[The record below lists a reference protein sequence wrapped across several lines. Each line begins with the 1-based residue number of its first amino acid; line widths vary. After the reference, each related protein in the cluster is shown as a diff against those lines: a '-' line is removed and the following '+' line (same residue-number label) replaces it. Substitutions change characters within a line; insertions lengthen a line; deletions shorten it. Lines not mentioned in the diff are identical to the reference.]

1 VTAVA
6 IGASALLSR
15 GGAKLD
21 EGAAVEL
28 DAATEASTLAEPS
41 YGPVLTNV
49 LSAMDAAEVPG
60 GWAVLDR
67 RARQIVFLDRSGQI
81 VSTSGGEGDGP
92 GELSRPMSIARVDS
106 VLAVVDDAGTRL
118 DLYGLD
124 ARFRSRVQLQPTGCA
139 AAPVRELVGEPHTL
153 ALLSLCTRATGKTSA
168 LVERVRLSGERE
180 VLLDLVYNDV
190 STGKIHPGRMPLL
203 TRVGDRLYFA
213 ITPERCVT
221 VLEADVDEPARICH
235 PDSNPVQMPDSLKDI
250 VRKLEPRARAVGATL
265 AMPERLPPFDGL
277 LELDGRL
284 AFHVILDDRTHALE
298 VVRGAGRLERILLP
312 RDAKIASGN
321 RGLLLASDR
330 AEGTVFA
337 VTPHP

>member
-1 VTAVA
+1 
-6 IGASALLSR
+6 
-15 GGAKLD
+15 
-21 EGAAVEL
+21 
-28 DAATEASTLAEPS
+28 
-41 YGPVLTNV
+41 
-49 LSAMDAAEVPG
+49 
-60 GWAVLDR
+60 
-67 RARQIVFLDRSGQI
+67 
-81 VSTSGGEGDGP
+81 
-92 GELSRPMSIARVDS
+92 
-106 VLAVVDDAGTRL
+106 
-118 DLYGLD
+118 
-124 ARFRSRVQLQPTGCA
+124 
-139 AAPVRELVGEPHTL
+139 
-153 ALLSLCTRATGKTSA
+153 
-168 LVERVRLSGERE
+168 
-180 VLLDLVYNDV
+180 
-190 STGKIHPGRMPLL
+190 MPLL